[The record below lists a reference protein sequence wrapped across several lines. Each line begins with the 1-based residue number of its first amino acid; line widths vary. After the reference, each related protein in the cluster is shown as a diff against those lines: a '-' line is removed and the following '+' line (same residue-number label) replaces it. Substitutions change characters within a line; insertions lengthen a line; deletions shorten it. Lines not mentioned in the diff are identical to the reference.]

1 MPERQGWP
9 VVSAAVRTRT
19 PSRPL
24 AVLLALVL
32 FTAVACGKAERPT
45 LAEGGTDPTAAATAP
60 PVTFDPDANIVA
72 TAKLPGELQIYEQPD
87 APAGFT
93 SLPNPTSYGAPLTFL
108 VKDKATVDT
117 DWVSVYL
124 PIRPNGSSGY
134 VKASDVILSPHD
146 WRIEVRLGEF
156 NLKVYQ
162 GDELFLDAPIGV
174 AKNNTPTPG
183 GLYYTT
189 ELLQPPDP
197 NGPYGTY
204 AYGLSGF
211 SDVLTSFNGGPGQLG
226 IHGTN
231 TPEAIG
237 TQVSS
242 GCIRLNNA
250 DIEQLAP
257 VLPLGVPVEV
267 IT

>member
-1 MPERQGWP
+1 MRI
-9 VVSAAVRTRT
+9 RT
-19 PSRPL
+19 PSRLL
-24 AVLLALVL
+24 AVVLALVL
-32 FTAVACGKAERPT
+32 FAAVACGNEDDRPS
-45 LAEGGTDPTAAATAP
+45 LAEGGTQPSTVVSAP
-60 PVTFDPDANIVA
+60 PATFDPDANIVA
-72 TAKLPGELQIYEQPD
+72 TAVMPGEMQVYDQPD
-87 APAGFT
+87 APEGFT

-108 VKDKATVDT
+108 VKDKATIDT
-117 DWVSVYL
+117 EWINVYL
-124 PIRPNGSSGY
+124 PIRPNGSSGF
-134 VKASDVILSPHD
+134 VKADDVTLSPHD
-146 WRIEVRLGEF
+146 WRIEVRLSDF

-162 GDELFLDAPIGV
+162 GDQLFLDAPIGI
-174 AKNNTPTPG
+174 AKDNTPTPG

-189 ELLQPPDP
+189 ELLQPPEP

-242 GCIRLNNA
+242 GCIRLNNS
-250 DIEQLAP
+250 DIDQLAP

>member
-1 MPERQGWP
+1 VPNRR
-9 VVSAAVRTRT
+9 SSRLLAALV
-19 PSRPL
+19 
-24 AVLLALVL
+24 ALVL
-32 FTAVACGKAERPT
+32 FTVVACGNENDRPS
-45 LAEGGTDPTAAATAP
+45 LAEGGTRPPTSASPPPATL
-60 PVTFDPDANIVA
+60 DPDANIVA
-72 TAKLPGELQIYEQPD
+72 TANQPGELAVYEQPD
-87 APAGFT
+87 APESFT
-93 SLPNPTSYGAPLTFL
+93 SLPNPTAYGAPLTFL
-108 VKDKATVDT
+108 VKDKATITAEWID
-117 DWVSVYL
+117 VYL
-124 PIRPNGSSGY
+124 PIRPNGSSGF
-134 VKASDVILSPHD
+134 VKASDVTLSPHD

-156 NLKVYQ
+156 NLKVYE
-162 GDELFLDAPIGV
+162 GDELFLDAAIGV
-174 AKNNTPTPG
+174 AKDNTPTPG

-250 DIEQLAP
+250 EIEKLAP
-257 VLPLGVPVEV
+257 VLPLGVPVEI